1 MGDSPQHSSMLPLLI
16 PIRDRL
22 WTTKNCK
29 GQWGST
35 LIEPTSLSRIVRFD
49 TDQPEMIAQAL
60 KKKTSEIYCSLELS
74 DCILKSLQRLKCFVQ
89 SGINIAQPLLLL
101 LLGPS
106 LHCCAL
112 PHCVFTVVF
121 AVGSD
126 RGCLCVTGDNPI
138 VGFTLQPRC
147 HHTSG
152 VTPHSSSSSCFSFS
166 WNLSTQIHPC
176 ILYAHL
182 DLNLSVSL

>member
-1 MGDSPQHSSMLPLLI
+1 MREGVAIWLSALPRVSSFTKGRLAMGDSPQHSSMLPLLI

-29 GQWGST
+29 GQWGSTT

-89 SGINIAQPLLLL
+89 SGININSTFSLAFALSHCTAVHCRAVCSLL
-101 LLGPS
+101 S
-106 LHCCAL
+106 LRWDRIGA
-112 PHCVFTVVF
+112 VFV
-121 AVGSD
+121 
-126 RGCLCVTGDNPI
+126 
-138 VGFTLQPRC
+138 
-147 HHTSG
+147 
-152 VTPHSSSSSCFSFS
+152 
-166 WNLSTQIHPC
+166 
-176 ILYAHL
+176 
-182 DLNLSVSL
+182 